1 MNIKQLNTL
10 LVELRKSPKGN
21 EKLIE
26 FYSKKQGELMHK
38 IVLETMRKTKAYKQE
53 ILSIYK
59 SNTEDA

>member
-1 MNIKQLNTL
+1 MNIKQLNNL
-10 LVELRKSPKGN
+10 LIELRQNPNGN
-21 EKLIE
+21 EELIE

-38 IVLETMRKTKAYKQE
+38 IVLEAMQKTKAYKQD